1 MEYEI
6 IVVGGG
12 HAGCEASLAAAR
24 KKHKTLLVTGNIKNI
39 ADMPCNPSI
48 GGSAKG
54 IVVREIDALGGE
66 MGKNAD
72 KSLLQIKMLNN
83 KKGPAIQALR
93 AQADKITYPKN
104 MLKTLNNTPN
114 LTIKEAIVENLIVED
129 NKIKGIILED
139 GTTIFAKA
147 VILTTG
153 TYLKAD
159 ILVGDTRRR
168 EGPHGEKPSN
178 YLSENLKKLGFKIKR
193 LKTGTPPRLE
203 KSTINF
209 EKLRVENGDKEP
221 LTFSFDN
228 EPIYDVNNQIPCHL
242 IYTNKKTHEIIK
254 QNLSKSSMYGGLD
267 DIEGIGPRYCP
278 SIEDK
283 IVRFSDKERHQLF
296 LEPESIYY
304 DDMYLQGFSTSMPY
318 DIQEQMVHSLEGLE
332 NAKILK
338 YAYAIEYDA
347 IYPNQLKQ
355 SLETRIIQNLYTAGQ
370 INGTSGYEEAACQG
384 LIAGINAALKLE
396 NKEPLILKR
405 NEAYIGVLIDD
416 LITKGIRDPYRL
428 LTSRAEYRLLLRHDN
443 ADLRLRKYGYEVGL
457 ISKEKYD
464 KLIQKENN
472 INEIIELLKNN
483 KITPKKEINDY
494 LVKNNSTPIKDGIS
508 LFQLLKRPEI
518 KINNIKE
525 FIELKKYTKEELEQ
539 VEIIIKYEGYIE
551 KANREAKKMLEL
563 EEKKIPE
570 DIDYDKIKNIAS
582 EARQKLKEVKP
593 TSIGQAIRIS
603 GVNPADISIMM
614 VYLKKEYYNDRKRI
628 SN

>member
-12 HAGCEASLAAAR
+12 NAGCEASLAAAR
-24 KKHKTLLVTGNIKNI
+24 KNHKTLLVTGNIKNI

-355 SLETRIIQNLYTAGQ
+355 SLETRIIENLYTAGQ

-570 DIDYDKIKNIAS
+570 DLDYDKIKNIAS